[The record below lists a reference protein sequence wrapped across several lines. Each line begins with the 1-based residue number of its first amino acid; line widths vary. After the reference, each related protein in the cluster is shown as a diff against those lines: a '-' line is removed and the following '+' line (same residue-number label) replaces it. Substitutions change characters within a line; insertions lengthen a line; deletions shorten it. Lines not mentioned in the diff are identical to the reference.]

1 MVSMSGVRLTQRISV
16 VGGGA
21 TGLGISHALD
31 PNVYLLSGGEEL
43 ALVDAGAGWGEDRFL
58 DNVRS
63 LGYEPERIRH
73 IFLTHAHADHAGGA
87 ASLAERLGAQVYLS
101 ELEREALENAD
112 EEALGLSIARRNG
125 YYPEDYRLRPCKVD
139 VTLRGD
145 ERLRCGD
152 LELVVIPTPGHSA
165 GSVCFLVDTGEG
177 AALFAG
183 DTVFAGGR
191 ISLILSPGSDL
202 LAMQESVAHLGGLNV
217 ASLLPGHGIFPLQ
230 GGQEHI
236 DQAIEAFSTMVPP
249 RSILQ

>member
-1 MVSMSGVRLTQRISV
+1 MSGVRLTQRISV

-21 TGLGISHALD
+21 TGLGISHFLD

-43 ALVDAGAGWGEDRFL
+43 ALVDAGAGWGEDRIL

-101 ELEREALENAD
+101 ELEREALETAD

-125 YYPEDYRLRPCKVD
+125 FYPEDYRLRPCKVD

-191 ISLILSPGSDL
+191 ISLIVAPGSDL
-202 LAMQESVAHLGGLNV
+202 LAMQVSVAHLGGLNV
-217 ASLLPGHGIFPLQ
+217 ASLLPGHGIFPLKE
-230 GGQEHI
+230 GQEHI
-236 DQAIEAFSTMVPP
+236 DQAIEAFSTMLPP

>member
-1 MVSMSGVRLTQRISV
+1 MSGVRLTQRISV

-21 TGLGISHALD
+21 TGLGISHSLD

-43 ALVDAGAGWGEDRFL
+43 ALVDAGAGWGEDRIL

-101 ELEREALENAD
+101 ELEREALETAD

-152 LELVVIPTPGHSA
+152 LELVVIPTPGHST

-191 ISLILSPGSDL
+191 ISLIVAPGSDL
-202 LAMQESVAHLGGLNV
+202 LAMQVSVAHLGGLNV
-217 ASLLPGHGIFPLQ
+217 ASLLPGHGIFPLKE
-230 GGQEHI
+230 GQEHI
-236 DQAIEAFSTMVPP
+236 DQAIEAFSTMLPP

>member
-1 MVSMSGVRLTQRISV
+1 LTERISV

-43 ALVDAGAGWGEDRFL
+43 ALVDAGAGPGEDRIL
-58 DNVRS
+58 ENVRS
-63 LGYEPERIRH
+63 LGYEPGQIGH

-87 ASLAERLGAQVYLS
+87 ASLAERLGARVYLS

-139 VTLRGD
+139 VALRGD
-145 ERLRCGD
+145 ERLWCGD
-152 LELVVIPTPGHSA
+152 LELAVIPTPGHST
-165 GSVCFLVDTGEG
+165 GSICFLVDTEEG
-177 AALFAG
+177 VALFAG

-191 ISLILSPGSDL
+191 ISLIVAPGSDL
-202 LAMQESVAHLGGLNV
+202 LAMQESVANIRGLNV
-217 ASLLPGHGIFPLQ
+217 TSLLPGHGIFPLE

-236 DQAIEAFSTMVPP
+236 DQAVEAFATMLPP
-249 RSILQ
+249 GSILQ

>member
-1 MVSMSGVRLTQRISV
+1 MTQRISV

-21 TGLGISHALD
+21 SGLGISHSLD

-43 ALVDAGAGWGEDRFL
+43 ALVDAGAGPGEDRIL
-58 DNVRS
+58 ENVRS
-63 LGYEPERIRH
+63 LGYEPGRIGH

-87 ASLAERLGAQVYLS
+87 ASLAERLGARVYLS

-125 YYPEDYRLRPCKVD
+125 YYPEDYRLRPCKVN

-145 ERLRCGD
+145 ERLRCRD
-152 LELVVIPTPGHSA
+152 LDLAVIPTPGHSA
-165 GSVCFLVDTGEG
+165 GSVCFLVDTEEG
-177 AALFAG
+177 VALFAG

-191 ISLILSPGSDL
+191 ISLIVAPGSDL
-202 LAMQESVAHLGGLNV
+202 LALQESVAGLRGLNV
-217 ASLLPGHGIFPLQ
+217 TSLLPGHGIFPLE

-236 DQAIEAFSTMVPP
+236 DQAIEAFSTMLPP
-249 RSILQ
+249 RSILR

>member
-1 MVSMSGVRLTQRISV
+1 VSGVRLTRRISV

-21 TGLGISHALD
+21 SGLGISHALD

-43 ALVDAGAGWGEDRFL
+43 ALVDAGAGPGEDGIL
-58 DNVRS
+58 ENVRS
-63 LGYEPERIRH
+63 LGYEPAQIGH

-87 ASLAERLGAQVYLS
+87 ASLAERLGARVYRS
-101 ELEREALENAD
+101 EPEREALENAD
-112 EEALGLSIARRNG
+112 EQALGLSIARRNG

-139 VTLRGD
+139 VTLRG
-145 ERLRCGD
+145 EEKLRCGD

-165 GSVCFLVDTGEG
+165 GSVCFLVDTEEG

-191 ISLILSPGSDL
+191 ISLIVAPGSDL
-202 LAMQESVAHLGGLNV
+202 LALQESVASLRGLNV
-217 ASLLPGHGIFPLQ
+217 TSLLPGHGIFPLE

-236 DQAIEAFSTMVPP
+236 DQAVEAFATMLPP

>member
-1 MVSMSGVRLTQRISV
+1 MSGVRLTQRISV

-21 TGLGISHALD
+21 TGLGISHSLD

-43 ALVDAGAGWGEDRFL
+43 ALVDAGAGWGEDRIL

-101 ELEREALENAD
+101 ELEREALETAD
-112 EEALGLSIARRNG
+112 EEALGLSIARWNG
-125 YYPEDYRLRPCKVD
+125 FYPEDYRLRPCKVD

-191 ISLILSPGSDL
+191 ISLIVAPGSDL
-202 LAMQESVAHLGGLNV
+202 LAMQVSVAHLGGLNV

-236 DQAIEAFSTMVPP
+236 DRAIEAFSTMVPP

>member
-1 MVSMSGVRLTQRISV
+1 MSGVRLTQRISV

-21 TGLGISHALD
+21 TGLGIAHSLD

-43 ALVDAGAGWGEDRFL
+43 ALVDAGAGWGEDRIL

-101 ELEREALENAD
+101 ELEREALETAD
-112 EEALGLSIARRNG
+112 EEALGLSIARWNG
-125 YYPEDYRLRPCKVD
+125 FYPEDYRLRPCKVD

-152 LELVVIPTPGHSA
+152 LGLVVIPTPGHSA

-191 ISLILSPGSDL
+191 ISLIVAPGSDL
-202 LAMQESVAHLGGLNV
+202 LAMQVSVAHLGGLNV
-217 ASLLPGHGIFPLQ
+217 ASLLPGHGIFPLK

-236 DQAIEAFSTMVPP
+236 DQAIEAFSTMLPP

>member
-1 MVSMSGVRLTQRISV
+1 MTERISV

-21 TGLGISHALD
+21 TGLGISHTLD

-43 ALVDAGAGWGEDRFL
+43 ALVDAGAGPGEDRIL
-58 DNVRS
+58 ENVRS
-63 LGYEPERIRH
+63 LGYEPAQIGH

-87 ASLAERLGAQVYLS
+87 ASLAERLGARVYLS

-112 EEALGLSIARRNG
+112 EEALGLSIARWNG

-139 VTLRGD
+139 VILRGD
-145 ERLRCGD
+145 EKLRCGD
-152 LELVVIPTPGHSA
+152 LELAVIPTPGHST
-165 GSVCFLVDTGEG
+165 GSVCFLVDIEEG
-177 AALFAG
+177 MALFAG

-191 ISLILSPGSDL
+191 ISLIVAPGSNL
-202 LAMQESVAHLGGLNV
+202 LAMQESVTHLGGLNV
-217 ASLLPGHGIFPLQ
+217 TSLLPGHGIFPLE

-236 DQAIEAFSTMVPP
+236 DQTIEAFSTMVPP

>member
-1 MVSMSGVRLTQRISV
+1 MSGVRLTQRISV

-21 TGLGISHALD
+21 TGLGISHSLD

-43 ALVDAGAGWGEDRFL
+43 ALVDAGAGWGEDRIL

-101 ELEREALENAD
+101 ELEREALETAD

-125 YYPEDYRLRPCKVD
+125 FYPEDYRLRPCKVD

-191 ISLILSPGSDL
+191 ISLIVAPGSDL
-202 LAMQESVAHLGGLNV
+202 LAMQVSVAHLGGLNV
-217 ASLLPGHGIFPLQ
+217 ASLLPGHGIFPLKE
-230 GGQEHI
+230 GQEHI
-236 DQAIEAFSTMVPP
+236 DQAIEAFSTMLPP

>member
-1 MVSMSGVRLTQRISV
+1 LTQRISV

-21 TGLGISHALD
+21 TGLGISHSLD

-43 ALVDAGAGWGEDRFL
+43 ALVDAGAGWGEDRIL

-101 ELEREALENAD
+101 ELEREALETAD

-125 YYPEDYRLRPCKVD
+125 FYPEDYRLRPCKVD

-191 ISLILSPGSDL
+191 ISLIVAPGSDL
-202 LAMQESVAHLGGLNV
+202 LAMQGSVAHLGGLNV
-217 ASLLPGHGIFPLQ
+217 TCLLPGHGIFPLQ
-230 GGQEHI
+230 GGQGHV
-236 DQAIEAFSTMVPP
+236 DRAIEAFSTMLPP

>member
-1 MVSMSGVRLTQRISV
+1 MSGIRLTERISV

-21 TGLGISHALD
+21 SGLGISHTLD

-43 ALVDAGAGWGEDRFL
+43 ALVDAGAGWGEDRIL

-63 LGYEPERIRH
+63 LGYEPGQIKH
-73 IFLTHAHADHAGGA
+73 VLLTHAHADHAGGA
-87 ASLAERLGAQVYLS
+87 ASLAERVRSRVYLS

-125 YYPEDYRLRPCKVD
+125 YYPENYILRACKVD
-139 VTLRGD
+139 VALRGD
-145 ERLRCGD
+145 EKLRCGD
-152 LELVVIPTPGHSA
+152 LELAVIPTPGHSA
-165 GSVCFLVDTGEG
+165 GSVCYLADTEEG
-177 AALFAG
+177 VTLFAG

-191 ISLILSPGSDL
+191 ISLIVAPGSDL
-202 LAMQESVAHLGGLNV
+202 LAMQESVASLGGLDRTR
-217 ASLLPGHGIFPLQ
+217 LLPGHGIFLLE

-236 DQAIEAFSTMVPP
+236 DRAIEAFSTMLPP

>member
-1 MVSMSGVRLTQRISV
+1 LTERISV

-43 ALVDAGAGWGEDRFL
+43 ALVDAGAGPGEERIL
-58 DNVRS
+58 ENVRS
-63 LGYEPERIRH
+63 LGYEPGQIRH

-87 ASLAERLGAQVYLS
+87 ASLAAKLGARVYLS

-112 EEALGLSIARRNG
+112 EEALGLPIARRNG
-125 YYPEDYRLRPCKVD
+125 YYPEDYRLCACKVD
-139 VTLRGD
+139 VPLRGD
-145 ERLRCGD
+145 EKLRCGD
-152 LELVVIPTPGHSA
+152 LELAVIPTPGHSA
-165 GSVCFLVDTGEG
+165 GSVCFLTETEEG
-177 AALFAG
+177 IALFAG

-191 ISLILSPGSDL
+191 ISLIVTPGSDL
-202 LAMQESVAHLGGLNV
+202 LAMQESIARLGGLNV
-217 ASLLPGHGIFPLQ
+217 TSLLPGHGIFPLE

-236 DQAIEAFSTMVPP
+236 DQAIEAFATMLPP

>member
-1 MVSMSGVRLTQRISV
+1 LTQRISV

-21 TGLGISHALD
+21 SGLGISHSLD

-43 ALVDAGAGWGEDRFL
+43 ALVDAGAGPGEDRIL
-58 DNVRS
+58 ENVGS
-63 LGYEPERIRH
+63 LGYEPGRIRH

-87 ASLAERLGAQVYLS
+87 ASLAERLGARVYLS

-125 YYPEDYRLRPCKVD
+125 YYPEDYRLRPCKVN

-152 LELVVIPTPGHSA
+152 LDLAVIPTPGHSA
-165 GSVCFLVDTGEG
+165 GSVCFLVDTEEG

-191 ISLILSPGSDL
+191 ISLIVAPGSDL
-202 LAMQESVAHLGGLNV
+202 LAMQESVTHLGGLNV
-217 ASLLPGHGIFPLQ
+217 TSLLPGHGIFPLE

-236 DQAIEAFSTMVPP
+236 DQAIQAFSTMLPP

>member
-1 MVSMSGVRLTQRISV
+1 MRGVRLTERISV

-21 TGLGISHALD
+21 TALGISHTLD

-43 ALVDAGAGWGEDRFL
+43 ALVDAGAGPGEDRIL
-58 DNVRS
+58 ENVRS
-63 LGYEPERIRH
+63 LGYEPAQIGH

-87 ASLAERLGAQVYLS
+87 ASLAERLGARVYLS

-112 EEALGLSIARRNG
+112 EEALGLSIARWNG

-139 VTLRGD
+139 VILRGD
-145 ERLRCGD
+145 EKLRCGD
-152 LELVVIPTPGHSA
+152 LELAVIPTPGHST
-165 GSVCFLVDTGEG
+165 GSVCFLVDIEEG
-177 AALFAG
+177 MALFAG

-191 ISLILSPGSDL
+191 ISLIVAPGSNL
-202 LAMQESVAHLGGLNV
+202 LAMQESVTHLGGLNV
-217 ASLLPGHGIFPLQ
+217 TSLLPGHGIFPLE

-236 DQAIEAFSTMVPP
+236 DQTIEAFSTMVPP

>member
-1 MVSMSGVRLTQRISV
+1 MSGVRLTQRISV

-21 TGLGISHALD
+21 TGLGISHFLD

-43 ALVDAGAGWGEDRFL
+43 ALVDAGAGWGEDRIL

-63 LGYEPERIRH
+63 LGYEPERIKH

-101 ELEREALENAD
+101 ELEREALATAD

-125 YYPEDYRLRPCKVD
+125 FYPEDYRLHPCKVD

-152 LELVVIPTPGHSA
+152 LELVVIPTPGHST

-191 ISLILSPGSDL
+191 ISLIVAPGSDL
-202 LAMQESVAHLGGLNV
+202 LAMQVSVAHLGGLNV
-217 ASLLPGHGIFPLQ
+217 ASLLPGHGLFPLK

-236 DQAIEAFSTMVPP
+236 DQAIEAFSTMLPP

>member
-1 MVSMSGVRLTQRISV
+1 MSGVRLTQRISV

-21 TGLGISHALD
+21 TGLGISHSLD

-43 ALVDAGAGWGEDRFL
+43 ALVDAGAGWGEDRIL

-63 LGYEPERIRH
+63 LGYEPERIKH

-101 ELEREALENAD
+101 ELEREALATAD

-125 YYPEDYRLRPCKVD
+125 FYPEDYRLHPCKVD

-152 LELVVIPTPGHSA
+152 LELVVIPTPGHST

-191 ISLILSPGSDL
+191 ISLIVAPGSDL
-202 LAMQESVAHLGGLNV
+202 LAMQVSVAHLGGLNV
-217 ASLLPGHGIFPLQ
+217 ASLLPGHGIFPLKE
-230 GGQEHI
+230 GQEHI
-236 DQAIEAFSTMVPP
+236 DQAIEAFSTMLPP

>member
-1 MVSMSGVRLTQRISV
+1 MSGVRLTQRISV

-21 TGLGISHALD
+21 TGLGISHSLD

-43 ALVDAGAGWGEDRFL
+43 ALVDAGAGWGEDRIL

-101 ELEREALENAD
+101 ELEREALATAD

-125 YYPEDYRLRPCKVD
+125 FYPEDYRLHPCKVD

-152 LELVVIPTPGHSA
+152 LELVVIPTPGHST

-191 ISLILSPGSDL
+191 ISLIVAPGSDL
-202 LAMQESVAHLGGLNV
+202 LAMQVSVAHLGGLNV

-236 DQAIEAFSTMVPP
+236 DRAIEAFSTMVPP

>member
-1 MVSMSGVRLTQRISV
+1 LTGRISV
-16 VGGGA
+16 VGGGT

-43 ALVDAGAGWGEDRFL
+43 ALIDAGAGPGEDMIL
-58 DNVRS
+58 ENVRS
-63 LGYEPERIRH
+63 LGYEPGQIGH

-87 ASLAERLGAQVYLS
+87 ASLAERLGARVYLS

-139 VTLRGD
+139 VTLRG
-145 ERLRCGD
+145 EEKLRCGD
-152 LELVVIPTPGHSA
+152 LELAVIPTPGHST
-165 GSVCFLVDTGEG
+165 GSVCFLVDTEEG
-177 AALFAG
+177 LTLFAG

-191 ISLILSPGSDL
+191 ISLLVAPGSDL
-202 LAMQESVAHLGGLNV
+202 LALQESVASLRGLNV
-217 ASLLPGHGIFPLQ
+217 VSLLPGHGIFPLE
-230 GGQEHI
+230 GGQGHV
-236 DQAIEAFSTMVPP
+236 DQAVEAFATMLPP

>member
-1 MVSMSGVRLTQRISV
+1 MSGVRLTQRISV

-21 TGLGISHALD
+21 TGLGISHSLD

-43 ALVDAGAGWGEDRFL
+43 ALVDAGAGWGEDRIL

-101 ELEREALENAD
+101 ELEREALATAD

-125 YYPEDYRLRPCKVD
+125 FYPEDYRLHPCKVD

-152 LELVVIPTPGHSA
+152 LELVVIPTPGHST

-191 ISLILSPGSDL
+191 ISLIVAPGSDL
-202 LAMQESVAHLGGLNV
+202 LAMQVSVAHLGGLNV
-217 ASLLPGHGIFPLQ
+217 ASLLPGHGIFPLK

-236 DQAIEAFSTMVPP
+236 DQAIEAFSTMLPP

>member
-1 MVSMSGVRLTQRISV
+1 MSGVRLTQRISV

-21 TGLGISHALD
+21 SGLGISHSLD

-43 ALVDAGAGWGEDRFL
+43 ALVDAGAGPGEDRIL
-58 DNVRS
+58 ENVRS
-63 LGYEPERIRH
+63 LGYEPGRIRH

-87 ASLAERLGAQVYLS
+87 ASLAERLGARVYLS

-125 YYPEDYRLRPCKVD
+125 YYPEDYRLRPCKVN

-152 LELVVIPTPGHSA
+152 LDLAVIPTPGHSA
-165 GSVCFLVDTGEG
+165 GSVCFLVDTEEG

-191 ISLILSPGSDL
+191 ISLIVAPGSDL
-202 LAMQESVAHLGGLNV
+202 LAMQESVTHLGGLNV
-217 ASLLPGHGIFPLQ
+217 TSLLPGHGIFPLE

-236 DQAIEAFSTMVPP
+236 DQAIQAFSTMLPP

>member
-43 ALVDAGAGWGEDRFL
+43 ALVDAGAGWGEDRIL
-58 DNVRS
+58 ENVRF
-63 LGYEPERIRH
+63 LGYEPERIKH

-112 EEALGLSIARRNG
+112 EEALGLHIARRNG
-125 YYPEDYRLRPCKVD
+125 YYPENYRLRACKVD
-139 VTLRGD
+139 VPLGGD
-145 ERLRCGD
+145 EKLRYGD

-165 GSVCFLVDTGEG
+165 GSVCFLVDAGEG
-177 AALFAG
+177 VALFAG

-191 ISLILSPGSDL
+191 ISLIVVPGSDL

-217 ASLLPGHGIFPLQ
+217 TSLLPGHGIFPLQ
-230 GGQEHI
+230 GGQGHI